1 MTTAYILVP
10 LRYRSRF
17 HFPAVSHRKRTVLP
31 SFRGYCRITRLA
43 LEAIA
48 RRFEVS
54 ARNPFALL
62 EHVGSDV
69 AGALQV
75 LPPGVLPTDGSQRED
90 QGQPI
95 DSAGVAQ
102 MLRAAVDQYQTGSG
116 ATGSLGRFSLA
127 GAQPKIA
134 LRRDGNQWSVPLGG
148 AASTHILKP
157 VTGALPTIDVVE
169 YLTMRA
175 AGLVGLSVAQSALAT
190 IEGIQVLI
198 STRYDRRQEGN
209 RVTRLHQEDLCQALA
224 VSPEKKYQH
233 QDGGPGVGAIAALVR
248 SLPSRED
255 QESVAR
261 HFEASCSTLSRRAL
275 TLTPRTIP
283 CSWKA
288 QACALLPCMTW
299 QVPWATG
306 MGVLDL
312 TWP

>member
-1 MTTAYILVP
+1 
-10 LRYRSRF
+10 
-17 HFPAVSHRKRTVLP
+17 
-31 SFRGYCRITRLA
+31 
-43 LEAIA
+43 
-48 RRFEVS
+48 
-54 ARNPFALL
+54 
-62 EHVGSDV
+62 
-69 AGALQV
+69 
-75 LPPGVLPTDGSQRED
+75 
-90 QGQPI
+90 
-95 DSAGVAQ
+95 
-102 MLRAAVDQYQTGSG
+102 
-116 ATGSLGRFSLA
+116 LA

-134 LRRDGNQWSVPLGG
+134 LRRDGNQWSVPLSG

-248 SLPSRED
+248 SLPIRED

-261 HFEASCSTLSRRAL
+261 HFFEALVFNTLAACTDAHAKNYSLLLEGQSVRLAPLYDLASAVGYWDGESRINLAMSIGGHYALNHITLSDLVREGSRLGLEDAWGIVEHIRGQIIPAFDAAREELVSLRPDAQVLADRLMGAL
-275 TLTPRTIP
+275 AGLP
-283 CSWKA
+283 
-288 QACALLPCMTW
+288 LL
-299 QVPWATG
+299 AT
-306 MGVLDL
+306 DR
-312 TWP
+312 